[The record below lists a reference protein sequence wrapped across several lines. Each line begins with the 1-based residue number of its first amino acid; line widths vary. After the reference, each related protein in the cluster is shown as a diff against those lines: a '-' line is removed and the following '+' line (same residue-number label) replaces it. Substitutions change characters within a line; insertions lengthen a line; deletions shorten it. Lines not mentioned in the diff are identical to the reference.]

1 MIIGDYK
8 MGDGRY
14 YSFFQFFDV
23 LFIMIL
29 AIFSLFSIVRIYYR
43 RYDYAQNLHILFP
56 LSAIMLFTLL
66 RVVEYV
72 YPDLAVCYNLR
83 NFSLFLLLIIL
94 VTVNISNF
102 KLSKKT
108 LILGS
113 LALILFLLGLNIY
126 ITEYSFHNILY
137 SFSYKLIY
145 MFVLLVSIF
154 NSVKHFDF
162 ENEKMMFLPIVLLY
176 LAPSLFYLMS
186 IIFDRTYIDYVEI
199 VLMGLFILYINI
211 RFMKHDESS
220 YSVLAFDKIGNMGLN
235 YILVLDEYN
244 RVIYTNQAI
253 KNATFFKKTL
263 KVNMTDF
270 ADLFKGDT
278 IKKYNYKDK
287 EYIEVSLDK
296 GEIYFEFKVTEL
308 NENSQVIGH
317 IITFTDIT
325 ELLNLLINLED
336 KKLQSKKVNEKLKN
350 YSEVVYHLEK
360 EKEVNKLLEE
370 IVTSR
375 DKQLTYLSQM
385 VLDAN
390 LKIEDPLFEKYIDVA
405 INKSNDILEEVRET
419 VSKYREYYGG

>member
-1 MIIGDYK
+1 
-8 MGDGRY
+8 
-14 YSFFQFFDV
+14 
-23 LFIMIL
+23 
-29 AIFSLFSIVRIYYR
+29 
-43 RYDYAQNLHILFP
+43 
-56 LSAIMLFTLL
+56 
-66 RVVEYV
+66 
-72 YPDLAVCYNLR
+72 
-83 NFSLFLLLIIL
+83 
-94 VTVNISNF
+94 
-102 KLSKKT
+102 
-108 LILGS
+108 
-113 LALILFLLGLNIY
+113 
-126 ITEYSFHNILY
+126 
-137 SFSYKLIY
+137 
-145 MFVLLVSIF
+145 
-154 NSVKHFDF
+154 
-162 ENEKMMFLPIVLLY
+162 
-176 LAPSLFYLMS
+176 
-186 IIFDRTYIDYVEI
+186 
-199 VLMGLFILYINI
+199 
-211 RFMKHDESS
+211 
-220 YSVLAFDKIGNMGLN
+220 MGLN

-308 NENSQVIGH
+308 NENSQVIGN

-336 KKLQSKKVNEKLKN
+336 KKLQSEKVNEKLKN

>member
-1 MIIGDYK
+1 

-308 NENSQVIGH
+308 NENSQVIGN

-336 KKLQSKKVNEKLKN
+336 KKLQSEKVNEKLKN

>member
-145 MFVLLVSIF
+145 MLVLLVSIF

-336 KKLQSKKVNEKLKN
+336 KKLQSEKVNEKLKN

>member
-29 AIFSLFSIVRIYYR
+29 VIFSLFSIVRIYYR

-102 KLSKKT
+102 KLNKKT
-108 LILGS
+108 LIFAS

-145 MFVLLVSIF
+145 MLVLLVSIF

-296 GEIYFEFKVTEL
+296 GKIYFEFKVTEL